1 MRKGKELAGTLAIAA
16 VVLGTAGSCID
27 SPTRS
32 STAPTISQL
41 QVQGAQRISG
51 SVGIV
56 LFSFDYADP
65 DRDINRLVFVIDGR
79 SPATNPLTDATQP
92 SGRVG
97 VQQAADQPAAGT
109 EVTFTVYVLDR
120 AANRSNELRGSYV
133 APS

>member
-1 MRKGKELAGTLAIAA
+1 VRKVKGLAGTLAIAA
-16 VVLGTAGSCID
+16 VVLGSAVGCSD
-27 SPTRS
+27 SPTTS

-65 DRDINRLVFVIDGR
+65 DRDINRFVFHPDGS
-79 SPATNPLTDATQP
+79 SPVTNSLTDATQP

-97 VQQAADQPAAGT
+97 VQQAANLPAPGA
-109 EVTFTVYVLDR
+109 EVTFTVSVIDR
-120 AANRSNELRGSYV
+120 AHNRSNALSGSYV
-133 APS
+133 APP